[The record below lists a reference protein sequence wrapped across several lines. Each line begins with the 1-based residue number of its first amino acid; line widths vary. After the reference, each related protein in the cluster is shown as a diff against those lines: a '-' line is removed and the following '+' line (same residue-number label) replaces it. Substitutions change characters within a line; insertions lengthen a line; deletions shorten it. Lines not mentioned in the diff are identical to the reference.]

1 MKKISKEIIIKGLK
15 YTIDLVLVLLFIGII
30 AGVFTGIDLFKEK
43 PQSVG
48 GTYLFNGATMSSSI
62 NNVMIS
68 LQNSNSGVSLESVKH
83 KFNMFIFFCGIIN
96 FIAFLLVTLQLKQI
110 FNSFSKED
118 YFFPSN
124 SLRIRNIAI
133 VIFIWV
139 IADFLIRFIPEIIL
153 PHNIISS
160 SIGLNS
166 FRDGI
171 VGAAFGINLKMIIIS
186 AIIYLLSVVFSY
198 GNTLKEETSL
208 TI

>member
-1 MKKISKEIIIKGLK
+1 MKKISKKFIIKGLK
-15 YTIDLVLVLLFIGII
+15 YTIDLVLVLLFLGVI
-30 AGVFTGIDLFKEK
+30 AGVFTAVYLFKEN

-68 LQNSNSGVSLESVKH
+68 LQNSNSGVSLESVQY
-83 KFNMFIFFCGIIN
+83 KFHMFTFICGIIN

-110 FNSFSKED
+110 FNSFSRED

-124 SLRIRNIAI
+124 STRIKNIAI

-139 IADFLIRFIPEIIL
+139 IADYLIRFIPEITM

-166 FRDGI
+166 LRNGI
-171 VGAAFGINLKMIIIS
+171 IGAVFAINLKMLIVS
-186 AIIYLLSVVFSY
+186 VIIYMLSVVFSY

>member
-1 MKKISKEIIIKGLK
+1 MKKISKKFIIKGLK
-15 YTIDLVLVLLFIGII
+15 YTIDLVLVLLFIGVI
-30 AGVFTGIDLFKEK
+30 AGVFTAIDLFKEN
-43 PQSVG
+43 PQSAG

-96 FIAFLLVTLQLKQI
+96 FIAFLLVTLQLRQI
-110 FNSFSKED
+110 FNSFSRED
-118 YFFPSN
+118 YFITSN
-124 SLRIRNIAI
+124 SIRIRNIAI

-139 IADFLIRFIPEIIL
+139 VADYLIRFIPEL
-153 PHNIISS
+153 TMPHNIISS
-160 SIGLNS
+160 SIGLN
-166 FRDGI
+166 RNGI
-171 VGAAFGINLKMIIIS
+171 IGSVFGINLKMIIV
-186 AIIYLLSVVFSY
+186 AVIIYVISVVFSY

>member
-1 MKKISKEIIIKGLK
+1 MKKIRKEIIIPGLK
-15 YTIDLVLVLLFIGII
+15 YTIDLVLALLFIGVI
-30 AGVFTGIDLFKEK
+30 AGIFTGINLFKEK

-48 GTYLFNGATMSSSI
+48 GTYIFNGATMSSPI

-68 LQNSNSGVSLESVKH
+68 LQNGKSGVTLESIEH
-83 KFNMFIFFCGIIN
+83 KFDKFIFLCGIIN
-96 FIAFLLVTLQLKQI
+96 FITILLVTLQLRQI
-110 FNSFSKED
+110 FKSFSNED

-124 SLRIRNIAI
+124 SIRIRNIAI

-139 IADFLIRFIPEIIL
+139 IADHIIRFIPEFMW

-166 FRDGI
+166 MRDGI
-171 VGAAFGINLKMIIIS
+171 IGAVFGINLKMLIVS
-186 AIIYLLSVVFSY
+186 FIIYVLSIVFSY

>member
-1 MKKISKEIIIKGLK
+1 MKKISKKIIVKGLK

-30 AGVFTGIDLFKEK
+30 AGVFTAIDLFKEN

-48 GTYLFNGATMSSSI
+48 GTYLFNGATMSSPI
-62 NNVMIS
+62 NNVMVS
-68 LQNSNSGVSLESVKH
+68 LQNSNSGVSLESVQH
-83 KFNMFIFFCGIIN
+83 KFHMFIFFCGISN

-110 FNSFSKED
+110 INSFSMED

-124 SLRIRNIAI
+124 SIRIRNIAL

-139 IADFLIRFIPEIIL
+139 IVDFIIRFTPEIMM

-166 FRDGI
+166 LRDGI
-171 VGAAFGINLKMIIIS
+171 IGAAFGINLKMIIVS

>member
-1 MKKISKEIIIKGLK
+1 MKKISKKFIIKGLK
-15 YTIDLVLVLLFIGII
+15 YTIDLVLVLLIIGII
-30 AGVFTGIDLFKEK
+30 AGVFTAIDLFKEN

-68 LQNSNSGVSLESVKH
+68 LQNGKSGVSLEFVKH
-83 KFNMFIFFCGIIN
+83 KFHVFIFFCGIIN
-96 FIAFLLVTLQLKQI
+96 YIAVLLITLQLRQI
-110 FNSFSKED
+110 FNSFSRED

-124 SLRIRNIAI
+124 SIRIRNIAI

-139 IADFLIRFIPEIIL
+139 IADHIIRFIPDITI

-166 FRDGI
+166 MRDGI
-171 VGAAFGINLKMIIIS
+171 IGAVLGINLKMLIVS
-186 AIIYLLSVVFSY
+186 FIIYVLSIVFSY

>member
-1 MKKISKEIIIKGLK
+1 MKTISKEIIIKGLK
-15 YTIDLVLVLLFIGII
+15 YTMDLVLVLLFIGLI

-68 LQNSNSGVSLESVKH
+68 LQNSKSGVSLESIKH
-83 KFNMFIFFCGIIN
+83 KFDMFIFLCGIIN
-96 FIAFLLVTLQLKQI
+96 IIAILLVTLQLRQI
-110 FNSFSKED
+110 FKSFSNED

-124 SLRIRNIAI
+124 SIRIRNIAI

-139 IADFLIRFIPEIIL
+139 IADHIIRFIPEFIF

-166 FRDGI
+166 MRDGNIGAIFGVNIKMLI
-171 VGAAFGINLKMIIIS
+171 VSF
-186 AIIYLLSVVFSY
+186 IIYALSIVFSY

>member
-1 MKKISKEIIIKGLK
+1 MKKIRKEIIIKGLK
-15 YTIDLVLVLLFIGII
+15 YTIDLVLVLLFICII
-30 AGVFTGIDLFKEK
+30 AGVFTAIDLFKEN

-62 NNVMIS
+62 NSVMIS
-68 LQNSNSGVSLESVKH
+68 LQNSKSGVSLESVQH
-83 KFNMFIFFCGIIN
+83 KFHIFIFVCGVSN
-96 FIAFLLVTLQLKQI
+96 FIAFLMVTLQLKQI
-110 FNSFSKED
+110 FNSFRRED

-124 SLRIRNIAI
+124 SKRIRNIAI

-139 IADFLIRFIPEIIL
+139 IADHIIRFIPDITM

-166 FRDGI
+166 MRDGI
-171 VGAAFGINLKMIIIS
+171 IGAVLGINLKMLIVS
-186 AIIYLLSVVFSY
+186 FIIYVLSIVFSY

>member
-1 MKKISKEIIIKGLK
+1 MKKIRKEIIIKGLK

-30 AGVFTGIDLFKEK
+30 AGVFTAIDLFKEN

-68 LQNSNSGVSLESVKH
+68 FQNSNSGLSLESVKH
-83 KFNMFIFFCGIIN
+83 KFNMFILFCGIIN
-96 FIAFLLVTLQLKQI
+96 FIAFLLVTLQLRQI
-110 FNSFSKED
+110 FNSFSRED
-118 YFFPSN
+118 YFFSSN
-124 SLRIRNIAI
+124 SVRIRNIAI

-139 IADFLIRFIPEIIL
+139 IADYFTRFIPEITI
-153 PHNIISS
+153 PHNVISS
-160 SIGLNS
+160 SIGLN
-166 FRDGI
+166 RNGI
-171 VGAAFGINLKMIIIS
+171 SGSILGINLKLIIIS
-186 AIIYLLSVVFSY
+186 VIIYVISVVFSY